1 MKNHNCAVI
10 ADEDMY
16 INYLFVDTTE
26 ADVEEMI
33 LAFSE
38 EDLDNYI
45 QEYQECEYEGHPE
58 WGPDFW
64 MGMSRGK
71 ALFHASYNYTNVAYF
86 DGVEL

>member
-1 MKNHNCAVI
+1 MKNHNCAII

-45 QEYQECEYEGHPE
+45 QEYQELEYEGHPE

-64 MGMSRGK
+64 MSLSRGQ
-71 ALFHASYNYTNVAYF
+71 ALLHASYNYTNIAYF
-86 DGVEL
+86 DGIEL